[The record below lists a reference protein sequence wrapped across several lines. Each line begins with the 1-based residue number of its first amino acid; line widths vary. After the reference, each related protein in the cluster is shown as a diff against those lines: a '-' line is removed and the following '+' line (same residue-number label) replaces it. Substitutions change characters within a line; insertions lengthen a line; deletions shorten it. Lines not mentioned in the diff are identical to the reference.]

1 MHLTPLQPPFRRGL
15 AAILLTVA
23 AGVANAQTQRISLN
37 STGATIRG
45 EFASLAG
52 DSSRAAFVTTS
63 GPAGESY
70 AQAQVCVREFA
81 TNTTVLASIGADG
94 QPADADCSF
103 PIISGNGRFVVF
115 VSAATNLINPGG
127 ATNGHTN
134 VWVRDLVLNTTTRM
148 TLADGGGP
156 PNGPSGAPAVSSTGQ
171 FVAFESRA
179 TNLLAGLSPSVT
191 QVYVRDRGAPG
202 GDGSFG
208 VGGTTSLVSFRTT
221 FSPATMAC
229 FQPSISGDGRFVA
242 FTSQDDGLVANDT
255 NGQFDV
261 FVRDLQTN
269 TTSRVSVRP
278 GGAQTTGVSQLPA
291 ISDNGRYVA
300 FRSADNGL
308 DPTRQNTTFAVFVR
322 DRGPGLND
330 VGAVTRNVAV
340 NSSGIPANGSVAA
353 DINERIAMTPDG
365 RFVAFRSSATNLVAD
380 DTNTFA
386 DIFVHDRDF
395 DADGVFD
402 EAGGIR
408 TSRANVASDGSQSV
422 NADSFYPS
430 ISNSGSR
437 VAFHTLAGGLLPGDP
452 PLSLENRAYLHCS
465 VPVLESG
472 PANQTVPVGNPA
484 QFSVQLARGIGVRF
498 QWRKDGSEIF
508 DGGRITGTQTP
519 TLRIDPTQA
528 GDEGAYS
535 VEAENECGSTRSDE
549 GLLAF
554 GAACDAP
561 QVTSQPAGQTL
572 CAGDSL
578 TLSVSA
584 IGTAPLMYEWR
595 RSGTLIPNQ
604 NGPTL
609 QINAV
614 TPADSGNY
622 QAMVANGCGSATS
635 VSVSVVVRARPT
647 ILVHP
652 TSQSACPGASVT
664 FSVSAT
670 TTFGTLSY
678 QWRRNGID
686 IGGASGATLTRSGV
700 STDDVGVYDC
710 VVSNPCGSVTSDA
723 ASLTI
728 AELPSITSQP
738 VGQTICVGRPFT
750 LAVTATGPGTL
761 RFQWLRNNT
770 AVTGGSAATLTRA
783 SATAADAGS
792 YTCRVSNNCG
802 SVVSDVAVLVLG
814 QAPAINVQPRGTSA
828 CPGGSAT
835 FSIAAT
841 GQELSFRWRR
851 GTTDLVNGGNISGAN
866 SSELVINPVSS
877 ADAAINYNCVVSGVC
892 ASVSSNN
899 VALTV
904 ASPPGIQT
912 QPTNRTAAVGGSVTF
927 SLAAT
932 GTGPLSF
939 QWRKDGANLPGAT
952 TSSLSINP
960 VQQASAG
967 GYDCVVSN
975 NCGSVTS
982 NVATLTIAS
991 SPPPG
996 NGSGPPVTPPSTTC
1010 GVCGAA
1016 APQGAIAAV
1025 VAMILSRSCRR
1036 RRAHLRGRD

>member
-1 MHLTPLQPPFRRGL
+1 MHLNPVPITRRRG
-15 AAILLTVA
+15 VA
-23 AGVANAQTQRISLN
+23 ALACICAAGIAAAETQRISLT
-37 STGATIRG
+37 SAGATIRG
-45 EFASLAG
+45 EFAFLAG

-70 AQAQVCVREFA
+70 ANTQVCVREFA
-81 TNTTVLASIGADG
+81 TNTTLLASIGADG

-103 PIISGNGRFVVF
+103 PILSGNGRFVVF
-115 VSAATNLINPGG
+115 VSAATNLVSPGG

-134 VWVRDLVLNTTTRM
+134 IWVRDLVLNTTTRL
-148 TLADGGGP
+148 TVADGGGP
-156 PNGPSGAPAVSSTGQ
+156 PDGPSGAPAVSSTGQ

-179 TNLLAGLSPSVT
+179 TNLLAGLSPTVT

-208 VGGTTSLVSFRTT
+208 AGGTTTLVSFRTT
-221 FSPATMAC
+221 FSPATLAC
-229 FQPSISGDGRFVA
+229 FQPAISGDGRFVA
-242 FTSQDDGLVANDT
+242 FTSQDSGLVANDT

-269 TTSRVSVRP
+269 TTARVSVRP
-278 GGAQTTGVSQLPA
+278 GGAQTAGVSQLPS
-291 ISDNGRYVA
+291 ISADGRYVA

-340 NSSGIPANGSVAA
+340 NSAGIPANGSVAA

-386 DIFVHDRDF
+386 DVFVHDRDF

-402 EAGGIR
+402 GDGAIR
-408 TSRANVASDGSQSV
+408 TSRANVASDGGQTI

-430 ISNSGSR
+430 LSNFGAR

-452 PLSLENRAYLHCS
+452 PLAPQARAYVHCS
-465 VPVLESG
+465 GPVLEPG
-472 PANQTVPVGNPA
+472 PADQTVPLGNPA
-484 QFSVQLARGIGVRF
+484 QFTVQLARGIGVRF
-498 QWRKDGSEIF
+498 QWRKNGGAIND
-508 DGGRITGTQTP
+508 DGRITGTQTP
-519 TLRIDPTQA
+519 TLRINPTQA
-528 GDEGAYS
+528 GDEAAYS
-535 VEAENECGSTRSDE
+535 VEVENECGSARSDE
-549 GLLAF
+549 GMLAF
-554 GAACDAP
+554 GDDCDAP

-578 TLSVSA
+578 SLTVTA
-584 IGTAPLMYEWR
+584 VGTAPLTYEWR
-595 RSGTLIPNQ
+595 RSGTLIPDQ
-604 NGPTL
+604 TGPML
-609 QINAV
+609 QINAT
-614 TPADSGNY
+614 TPADSGTY
-622 QAMVANGCGSATS
+622 QVTVRNACGSDLSA
-635 VSVSVVVRARPT
+635 SVSVVVRALPT

-670 TTFGTLSY
+670 TTFGMLGY
-678 QWRRNGID
+678 QWRRNGIN
-686 IGGASGATLTRSGV
+686 IAGANGATLTRSGI
-700 STDDVGVYDC
+700 STADVGEYDC
-710 VVSNPCGSVTSDA
+710 VVSNPCGSITSDA

-728 AELPSITSQP
+728 AGLPSITSQP
-738 VGQTICVGRPFT
+738 AGQTICVGRPFT
-750 LAVTATGPGTL
+750 LAVTATGLGTL

-770 AVTGGSAATLTRA
+770 AVSGGSAATFTRA

-802 SVVSDVAVLVLG
+802 SVVSDAAVLVLG
-814 QAPAINVQPRGTSA
+814 QAPAITAQPRGTSA
-828 CPGGSAT
+828 CPGGSASFT
-835 FSIAAT
+835 IAAN
-841 GQELSFRWRR
+841 GQELTFRWRR
-851 GTTDLVNGGNISGAN
+851 GTTELADGGHISGVN
-866 SSELVINPVSS
+866 SPELVISPVSP
-877 ADAAINYNCVVSGVC
+877 ADAAISYNCVVTGVC
-892 ASVSSNN
+892 ASVTSNN

-904 ASPPGIQT
+904 ASAPSIQT
-912 QPTNRTAAVGGSVTF
+912 QPTNRTAAIGASVTF
-927 SLAAT
+927 SLIAT
-932 GTGPLSF
+932 GTAPLTF
-939 QWRKDGANLPGAT
+939 QWRKDGSNLPGAT
-952 TSSLSINP
+952 TSSLTINP
-960 VQQASAG
+960 VQQASAA
-967 GYDCVVSN
+967 GYDCVVTN

-982 NVATLTIAS
+982 NVATLTINT

-1016 APQGAIAAV
+1016 APQGAIATV
-1025 VAMILSRSCRR
+1025 VAMILSRSRR
-1036 RRAHLRGRD
+1036 RRRGRRHDRD